1 MTGKLALLMVGGL
14 AITTMALNSAMN
26 SNATVDALVR
36 DLNKSNA
43 HTIALS
49 GANLASNM
57 LYFNKNYRGVL
68 RNNIDLDGGKSTV
81 TVQSVGSKIQVTS
94 QGVYPASGSGR
105 ETQQVIYYLSQAYL
119 DRFVLLTDDD
129 PGSMAWTSN
138 DTAYGNLHSNNT
150 LKMDHNYGSSI
161 MPVFIGK
168 VTATKPFIIT
178 SGTRPVFSQ
187 IPETGLSVKFSA
199 TFDPVTEAPFMP
211 GGVDWNTEYTI
222 TSGDV
227 ESRKQL
233 HLQFFVES
241 GVQKIRYF
249 RHDIRTTNNG
259 YGDFRMTDTVVAAP
273 ASGIIYAPGV
283 DVFVEGTITG
293 KLSVLTVP
301 DGGFGGNIFVT
312 NDLLCATN
320 PHLYTNSPDYAG
332 LFAHNNVIIAN
343 TRNDNAT
350 NSGSNRFRIQAS
362 IVALTGGLAA
372 ADNATRRR
380 QVLDIYGS
388 ITQKQRKGVGS
399 GSLPIGSWSGGFVK
413 GYYYDSRLINNH
425 ALLMPASFL
434 LATESWLE
442 RAANN

>member
-1 MTGKLALLMVGGL
+1 
-14 AITTMALNSAMN
+14 
-26 SNATVDALVR
+26 
-36 DLNKSNA
+36 
-43 HTIALS
+43 
-49 GANLASNM
+49 
-57 LYFNKNYRGVL
+57 
-68 RNNIDLDGGKSTV
+68 
-81 TVQSVGSKIQVTS
+81 VGSKIQVTS
-94 QGVYPASGSGR
+94 QGVYPASGGGQ
-105 ETQQVIYYLSQAYL
+105 ETQQVICYLSQAYL

-129 PGSMAWTSN
+129 SGSMAWTSN

-150 LKMDHNYGSSI
+150 LKMDHYDGSSI

-168 VTATKPFIIT
+168 VTATRSFIIT

-187 IPETGLSVKFSA
+187 IPETGLSVKFST

-211 GGVDWNTEYTI
+211 GDVDWNTAYTI
-222 TSGDV
+222 TSGPV
-227 ESRKQL
+227 VSHRQL

-241 GVQKIRYF
+241 GMQKIRYF
-249 RHDIRTTNNG
+249 RHEIRTTNNG
-259 YGDFRMTDTVVAAP
+259 YGDFRMTDTVVTAP
-273 ASGIIYAPGV
+273 SSGIIYAPGV

-301 DGGFGGNIFVT
+301 DEVGFGGNIFVT

-320 PHLYTNSPDYAG
+320 PRLCANSPDFAG
-332 LFAHNNVIIAN
+332 LLAHNNVIIAN
-343 TRNDNAT
+343 TKNDNAT
-350 NSGSNRFRIQAS
+350 NNGSNRFRIQAS

-388 ITQKQRKGVGS
+388 ITQKYRKGVGS
-399 GSLPIGSWSGGFVK
+399 GSLPIGSWWGGFVK
-413 GYYYDSRLINNH
+413 GYYYDSRLINDH

-442 RAANN
+442 RGANN